1 MASNSEQKL
10 LIKFTRASNMWPG
23 QKWSLGRAEYE
34 FYLVDFDNR
43 FFLISKSAGWKVRT
57 KSYFLFKMLSIDSKS
72 LFFTKPFV

>member
-10 LIKFTRASNMWPG
+10 LIKFTRAFNMWSG
-23 QKWSLGRAEYE
+23 QKWSLDRAEYE
-34 FYLVDFDNR
+34 FYWVNFDNS

-72 LFFTKPFV
+72 LFFTNSFV